1 MSMAK
6 ETMQCLEVSSP
17 EELAKLLADKP
28 IQEGFIGL
36 SVYGAQVLVRQFEL
50 PAIRKSELKD
60 ALRLEAVELL
70 HIKPQEIEL
79 EYQLVKAEN
88 GKLSGIFVAAPKKLI
103 EEYIACCDSH
113 GLRISSMSAR
123 IISAVNS
130 FFLKNKLQSNT
141 FGILMFSGANQLYL
155 AVFDNGLCVL
165 LREINYDDLREAEQ
179 EVINSLKYSC
189 SKSASKQLDALYVR
203 GQAQAKEQLL
213 KKLEQV
219 FDVTAQEGDGT
230 DSPACSLAE
239 SSIFK
244 INLTKGYTVT
254 VKERAAL
261 LKITTVLLILCLLMS
276 AGLIA
281 KLVIQSLEAKK
292 VASAFNISDY
302 EYAKGLV
309 KALENAK

>member
-28 IQEGFIGL
+28 LQEGFIGL

-113 GLRISSMSAR
+113 GLMI
-123 IISAVNS
+123 
-130 FFLKNKLQSNT
+130 
-141 FGILMFSGANQLYL
+141 SGANQLYL
-155 AVFDNGLCVL
+155 SVFDNGLCVL